1 MIKNWKIFLESINN
15 DDELDESTEE
25 LKRNLKEHIE
35 PILAVENQMRRDN
48 KTSALNHFVQ
58 LITKSLIVAFGESIA
73 NSEFPEEIKDM
84 IMKKFIECVN
94 DNTEIMINDSFIKG
108 IDFIVDALVE
118 TIDDIAKAND
128 REGEEWRD
136 EKPLNYEELTK
147 SELNDLINQALDS
160 KDYTRV
166 KFLAKYLKES
176 IDQYELEN
184 ILKVIAELITKYL
197 TKIYS
202 KKYI

>member
-1 MIKNWKIFLESINN
+1 MIKNWKLFLESINN
-15 DDELDESTEE
+15 DDEFDEHVSE
-25 LKRNLKEHIE
+25 LKRNLKDNIQPLIKSEKM
-35 PILAVENQMRRDN
+35 MRMLNDTN
-48 KTSALNHFVQ
+48 SLTSFADLVSKGLVNALGDS
-58 LITKSLIVAFGESIA
+58 ITSSD
-73 NSEFPEEIKDM
+73 FPEEAKNIILNSFISSVNEIK
-84 IMKKFIECVN
+84 E
-94 DNTEIMINDSFIKG
+94 TMINDSFEKG
-108 IDFIVDALVE
+108 IDLVVDKLISIIKAIKE
-118 TIDDIAKAND
+118 AND

-166 KFLAKYLKES
+166 KFLAQYLKES
-176 IDQYELEN
+176 IDQHELEN

-197 TKIYS
+197 TEIYS